1 MFRRSLAWQLFPA
14 YLLITVAALLVI
26 TWYLSR
32 LLPDFY
38 HDQVADDLRARARL
52 TELQIA
58 AGLKASDFKAVDSLV
73 KKLGAS
79 SSTRITV
86 ILPDGQVVADSD
98 EDPAQMEN
106 HGDRPEFK
114 DALEN
119 GMGRSLRFSG
129 TLSKRMMYVAIPISE
144 QSREGRLTAGR
155 PLAVVRTS
163 IPAVAIDENLRDIYS
178 NVILSVVIV
187 TLLAAGVSWAI
198 SRTISRPIDRMK
210 ETAQKFASG
219 QLDLRVAKPP
229 QTELADLAEAL
240 NEMARQLR
248 DRIDTI
254 TGQRNEL
261 EAILSSM
268 TEGVVAVDVG
278 GHIVSINKAAA
289 QLFSI
294 HPEQA
299 QGRNVEEVIRNADFQ
314 EFIRGMLNEESPSQ
328 TDITLAGPQ
337 HRQASL
343 AGERIVR
350 LDGASLTDSKGDR
363 GGAVVVISDMTRMR
377 RLEEVRR
384 DFVANV
390 SHELRTPITSIKGF
404 VETLLEG
411 AFRQPQEAERF
422 LRIIAKHSDRLNA
435 IVEDLLSLS
444 SLEEETQ
451 KRKITFEKTSIK
463 PVLDSVVGMSTIK
476 AEQKNIALE
485 LDCDPQ
491 IEAKINTVLLE
502 QALLNLIDN
511 AIKYSE
517 PGKQVRIEARRAFGV
532 ERSAISDAVPST
544 QYAERSTQNEIAISV
559 QDNGCGIPKIHQDR
573 IFERFYVVDKSR
585 SRKLGGTGLG
595 LAIVKHIAEV
605 HGGHVTVESSLGA
618 GSTFTIHLP
627 VN

>member
-1 MFRRSLAWQLFPA
+1 MFKRSLAWQIFPA
-14 YLLITVAALLVI
+14 YLLTTVAALLVI
-26 TWYLSR
+26 TWYLSQ

-38 HDQVADDLRARARL
+38 HDQVADDLQARARL
-52 TELQIA
+52 IEQQIT
-58 AGLKASDFKAVDSLV
+58 AGLKASDYKAVDGMLR
-73 KKLGAS
+73 KLGPA

-86 ILPDGQVVADSD
+86 ILPDGRVVADSD
-98 EDPAQMEN
+98 EDPATMEN
-106 HGDRPEFK
+106 HAARPEFK
-114 DALEN
+114 DALDK
-119 GMGRSLRFSG
+119 GMGRSLRFSD
-129 TLSKRMMYVAIPISE
+129 TLGMGMMYVAVPITE
-144 QSREGRLTAGR
+144 RGQM
-155 PLAVVRTS
+155 LAVVRTS
-163 IPAVAIDENLRDIYS
+163 IPAGAMDKNLRHIYGE
-178 NVILSVVIV
+178 VTLSVVLV
-187 TLLAAGVSWAI
+187 AVLAAGVSWAV
-198 SRTISRPIDRMK
+198 SRTISRPIDQMK
-210 ETAQKFASG
+210 EIAQKFAAG
-219 QLDLRVAKPP
+219 QLDLRVAAVP

-248 DRIDTI
+248 DRINTI

-289 QLFSI
+289 LLFGI
-294 HPEQA
+294 DPEQA
-299 QGRNVEEVIRNADFQ
+299 QGRNIEEVIRNADVQ
-314 EFIRGMLNEESPSQ
+314 EFIRGTLNEESPSQ
-328 TDITLAGPQ
+328 TEITLSGPQ
-337 HRQASL
+337 EQ
-343 AGERIVR
+343 IVR

-363 GGAVVVISDMTRMR
+363 GGAVIVISDMTRMR
-377 RLEEVRR
+377 RLEQVRR

-411 AFRQPQEAERF
+411 AFTRPQEAERF
-422 LRIIAKHSDRLNA
+422 LKIIAKHSDRLNA

-444 SLEEETQ
+444 SLEDGTQ
-451 KRKITFEKTSIK
+451 KRKIIFEKALIK
-463 PVLDSVVGMSTIK
+463 PVLDSVIEMSTIK

-517 PGKQVRIEARRAFGV
+517 PGKRVRIRAHRADG
-532 ERSAISDAVPST
+532 A
-544 QYAERSTQNEIAISV
+544 IAISV
-559 QDNGCGIPKIHQDR
+559 QDDGCGIPKIHQDR

-605 HGGHVTVESSLGA
+605 HGGHVRLESSPGA
-618 GSTFTIHLP
+618 GSTFTIRLP
-627 VN
+627 ADS

>member
-1 MFRRSLAWQLFPA
+1 MFRRSLAWQLFAA
-14 YLLITVAALLVI
+14 YLLITIAALLII
-26 TWYLSR
+26 TWYLSQ
-32 LLPDFY
+32 LLPGFY

-52 TELQIA
+52 IEHQITPK
-58 AGLKASDFKAVDSLV
+58 LKEADYQEIDSAIKTL
-73 KKLGAS
+73 AIS
-79 SSTRITV
+79 SATRITV
-86 ILPDGQVVADSD
+86 ILPNGQVIADSD
-98 EDPAQMEN
+98 EDPAKMEN
-106 HGDRPEFK
+106 HAARSEFK
-114 DALEN
+114 DAIER
-119 GMGRSLRFSG
+119 GMGRSLRFSS
-129 TLSKRMMYVAIPISE
+129 TLGMRMMYVAVPITE
-144 QSREGRLTAGR
+144 QGRT
-155 PLAVVRTS
+155 LAVIRTS
-163 IPAVAIDENLRDIYS
+163 IPAVAINENLRHIYGE
-178 NVILSVVIV
+178 VILSVVIV
-187 TLLAAGVSWAI
+187 TVLAAGVSWAI

-210 ETAQKFASG
+210 EIAQKFASG
-219 QLDLRVAKPP
+219 QLDLRVPAPS
-229 QTELADLAEAL
+229 QTELADLADAL

-248 DRIDTI
+248 DRINTI

-268 TEGVVAVDVG
+268 IEGVVAVDVR

-289 QLFSI
+289 QFFGTN
-294 HPEQA
+294 PEQA
-299 QGRNVEEVIRNADFQ
+299 QGRNVEQVIRNTDFQ
-314 EFIRGMLNEESPSQ
+314 EFIRGMLNEESPNQ
-328 TDITLAGPQ
+328 TDITLSGPQ
-337 HRQASL
+337 
-343 AGERIVR
+343 ERIMR

-363 GGAVVVISDMTRMR
+363 GGAVVVISDMTRIR

-411 AFRQPQEAERF
+411 AFRRPEEAERF
-422 LRIIAKHSDRLNA
+422 LKIIAKHSDRLNA

-444 SLEEETQ
+444 SLEEGTQ

-463 PVLDSVVGMSTIK
+463 PVLDSVVEMSTIK
-476 AEQKNIALE
+476 AEEKNITLE

-491 IEAKINTVLLE
+491 IEAKINTILLE

-517 PGKQVRIEARRAFGV
+517 PGKRVQIRAH
-532 ERSAISDAVPST
+532 RADAM
-544 QYAERSTQNEIAISV
+544 IAISV
-559 QDNGCGIPKIHQDR
+559 QDNGCGVPKIHQDR

-618 GSTFTIHLP
+618 GSTFTMHLP
-627 VN
+627 VGS

>member
-1 MFRRSLAWQLFPA
+1 MFRRSLLWQLFPA

-32 LLPDFY
+32 LLPGFY

-52 TELQIA
+52 VEQQITP
-58 AGLKASDFKAVDSLV
+58 GLKEPDFKALNDLV
-73 KKLGAS
+73 RKLGAS

-86 ILPDGQVVADSD
+86 ILPNGQVIADSD
-98 EDPAQMEN
+98 EDPAKMEN

-114 DALEN
+114 DALER

-129 TLSKRMMYVAIPISE
+129 TLGKRMMYVALPIAE
-144 QSREGRLTAGR
+144 QGR

-163 IPAVAIDENLRDIYS
+163 IPAVAMDENLRDIYS
-178 NVILSVVIV
+178 KVTLSVAIV
-187 TLLAAGVSWAI
+187 TVLAAGVSWAI
-198 SRTISRPIDRMK
+198 SRTISRPVERMK
-210 ETAQKFASG
+210 EIAQKFASG
-219 QLDLRVAKPP
+219 QLDLRVPEP
-229 QTELADLAEAL
+229 SQTELADLAEAL

-268 TEGVVAVDVG
+268 IEGVVAVDVK

-289 QLFSI
+289 KLFGTD
-294 HPEQA
+294 PERA

-314 EFIRGMLNEESPSQ
+314 EFIRGTLNEESPSQ

-337 HRQASL
+337 
-343 AGERIVR
+343 ERIVR
-350 LDGASLTDSKGDR
+350 LDGASLTDSRGDR

-411 AFRQPQEAERF
+411 AFKNPDEAERF
-422 LRIIAKHSDRLNA
+422 LKIIAKHSDRLNA

-444 SLEEETQ
+444 SLEEETL
-451 KRKITFEKTSIK
+451 KRKITFEKALIK
-463 PVLDSVVGMSTIK
+463 PVLDSVVEMSTIK
-476 AEQKNIALE
+476 AEEKGISLE
-485 LDCDPQ
+485 LDCDLQ

-517 PGKQVRIEARRAFGV
+517 PGKQVQIKAQKADGM
-532 ERSAISDAVPST
+532 
-544 QYAERSTQNEIAISV
+544 IAMSV
-559 QDNGCGIPKIHQDR
+559 RDDGCGIARIHQDR

-605 HGGHVTVESSLGA
+605 HGGYVTVKSSLGA

-627 VN
+627 VGS